1 MPEQFPS
8 DAAFHISK
16 TTPFSPLPAVKDKPK
31 DDSPDPSDSS
41 AEKAIASQVEKWTT
55 IDEDLRY
62 FVIGNSSHMS
72 EGFHT
77 TPSAH
82 ISDGMLEVI
91 FVHGISRIDMLGYFG
106 KMENGTMDRSCK
118 GVSIYKCHEV
128 IIEPKARS
136 LVDIDGE
143 RAPNVPTHI
152 AVMRGAATVC
162 AG

>member
-1 MPEQFPS
+1 
-8 DAAFHISK
+8 
-16 TTPFSPLPAVKDKPK
+16 
-31 DDSPDPSDSS
+31 
-41 AEKAIASQVEKWTT
+41 
-55 IDEDLRY
+55 
-62 FVIGNSSHMS
+62 
-72 EGFHT
+72 
-77 TPSAH
+77 
-82 ISDGMLEVI
+82 
-91 FVHGISRIDMLGYFG
+91 
-106 KMENGTMDRSCK
+106 MDRSCK